1 MIAWRRSACSN
12 LGKVPVATPEGET
25 PSPPDL
31 PKGPASLLG
40 ELRALPELLA
50 SPAAGAV
57 IAYLAPVGAPRPVL
71 VIPGFI
77 SGDSATFT
85 LRMFLRSLGHRPHG
99 WGLGLNVGAAHHVA
113 EGIDR
118 ALTELYEEYRTP
130 IDIVGW
136 SLGGIFGRLIAQH
149 RPEDVRQVISMGSPL
164 RISDP
169 HDEVS
174 DPIRIIGRLVGL
186 EAQRRRHDIRR
197 IPVPSTSIYSRHDG
211 VVAPAAC
218 LQTPGPRSEN
228 IEVYG
233 AHTGLGHNLAAVWV
247 VADRL
252 AQVDD
257 GWAPFEVPER
267 LSALFPDP
275 SVIAPPD
282 LRVVRSATG

>member
-1 MIAWRRSACSN
+1 MIAWRRPACSN
-12 LGKVPVATPEGET
+12 LGRVPVATPEGET

-57 IAYLAPVGAPRPVL
+57 IAYLAPVGAPHPVL

-136 SLGGIFGRLIAQH
+136 SAGGIIGRVLASH
-149 RPEDVRQVISMGSPL
+149 RTEMVRQVISMGT
-164 RISDP
+164 
-169 HDEVS
+169 
-174 DPIRIIGRLVGL
+174 PIRMTTNQTNLAAVNEAFGRFFVKTPSKIDVD
-186 EAQRRRHDIRR
+186 AV
-197 IPVPSTSIYSRHDG
+197 PVPSTAIWTRSDG
-211 VVAPAAC
+211 VVPGELC
-218 LQTPGPRSEN
+218 RQTPGPRAES
-228 IEVYG
+228 IEVRG
-233 AHTGLGHNLAAVWV
+233 SHVGLVSNPAVFYV
-247 VADRL
+247 IADRL
-252 AQVDD
+252 AQHDD
-257 GWAPFEVPER
+257 EWAPFVAPRR
-267 LSALFPDP
+267 LRRLFPG
-275 SVIAPPD
+275 A
-282 LRVVRSATG
+282 